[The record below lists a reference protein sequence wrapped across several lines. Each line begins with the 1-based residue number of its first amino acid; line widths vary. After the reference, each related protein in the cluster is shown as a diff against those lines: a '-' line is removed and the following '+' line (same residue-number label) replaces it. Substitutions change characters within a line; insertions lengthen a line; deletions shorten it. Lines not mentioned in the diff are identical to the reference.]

1 MYALLGRLG
10 CGPKVPR
17 PVHAKAD
24 AAAQAR
30 WKKTSS
36 VNPFGGRISGSV

>member
-1 MYALLGRLG
+1 MYALLARLG
-10 CGPKVPR
+10 CAPKAPR

-24 AAAQAR
+24 HLAQVR

-36 VNPFGGRISGSV
+36 VNPLAPGG